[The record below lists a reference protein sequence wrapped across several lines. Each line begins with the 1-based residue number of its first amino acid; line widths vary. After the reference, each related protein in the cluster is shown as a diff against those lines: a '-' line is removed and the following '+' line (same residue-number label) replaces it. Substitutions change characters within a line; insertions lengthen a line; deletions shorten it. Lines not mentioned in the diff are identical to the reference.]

1 MKKKIKTIKPDDYA
15 SYGPIEFAAFGNEVI
30 MRNNMTDE
38 MRIEYINRLVKEYPD
53 VKNKINKL
61 VYEIRDLVSDCNP
74 LLLLHQSYG
83 NNYMA
88 MLGKTSEVNYG
99 FDEIIAL
106 RMLDYIQSVI
116 ASTEPKKVDEMNKD
130 ITEVWGKVYK
140 KVSELY
146 SNLTYYHIV
155 HSAFLE
161 STNPEYNPEYD
172 FFYVQAQDVRTT
184 VRGKRYPVH
193 DIIHHLELLSPHD
206 EVFIELFG
214 INTNEFLLG
223 LEKLQVSL
231 MRGMSDTV
239 RDIRF
244 IMDKTLPVL
253 GESVENTSEDPQ
265 EKMDK
270 ILAEMGLKDLS
281 ESLKGRFMGHDLF
294 DVEKVTNLPKA
305 LLKHLSW
312 EVGEDNSFYSE
323 GDFAGWPLRRT
334 PIEERP
340 FISIEGSIYCFDYYS
355 LFDNL
360 YRVIQRLLF
369 RLKPEYKKEWN
380 EKQKIISEQIPFDLF
395 NRLLPNSDIYKSIY
409 YQSKTGNNGKNQW
422 CECDGIL
429 IFDDQLLVVEVKGG
443 SFSYTHPTTDF
454 EAFIKSLENLAKKP
468 HEQASRLIETLK
480 NEGRVVVCDEEHN
493 PIKELNFS
501 DYRQITLCSVTID
514 NFNEFAARIDKLTPL
529 GIDLGEFPSWSISLD
544 ELRVYADY
552 FESPSIFLHFLEQRV
567 KASQSPDLEVF
578 DELDHLGLYIK
589 HNFYT
594 KTAESKKGSFK
605 VWHGYREELDNYFAS
620 LMFEEMESVEK
631 PQQDVP
637 RKIQEIIYELD
648 IHRRSGFTGV
658 VSDLLNLKADIRKEI
673 EEKMEIL
680 FKKQVETKRIM
691 PLSIHGESKITFICN
706 KDGVTK
712 FEQSEARDYVLA
724 TMLKPDE
731 ENRLALYLN
740 YNRQSKLVNVE
751 FEYLSKDDIPP
762 ERASEFIELAD
773 KYAETRLLSY
783 KKQYGVKKIGR
794 NDTCPCG
801 SGKKYKRCCGA

>member
-1 MKKKIKTIKPDDYA
+1 
-15 SYGPIEFAAFGNEVI
+15 
-30 MRNNMTDE
+30 MRNNMTYE
-38 MRIEYINRLVKEYPD
+38 MRQEYISHLVKEYPD
-53 VKNKINKL
+53 VKNKIDKL
-61 VYEIRDLVSDCNP
+61 VFEIRELVSGCDP

-83 NNYMA
+83 NYYMA

-99 FDEIIAL
+99 FDEIISL
-106 RMLDYIQSVI
+106 RMVDYLQSVI
-116 ASTEPKKVDEMNKD
+116 ASTEQKKGDNINKNV
-130 ITEVWGKVYK
+130 TEVWGEIHK

-146 SNLTYYHIV
+146 SNLSYYHIT

-161 STNPEYNPEYD
+161 STDPEYNPEYD
-172 FFYVQAQDVRTT
+172 FFYVQAQDVRTS

-206 EVFIELFG
+206 EVFVELFG
-214 INTNEFLLG
+214 VNINDFLLS
-223 LEKLQVSL
+223 LEKLQISL

-239 RDIRF
+239 RDLSF

-253 GESVENTSEDPQ
+253 GESVEDTSKNPQ
-265 EKMDK
+265 EKMDE
-270 ILAEMGLKDLS
+270 LLVEMGLKDLS
-281 ESLKGRFMGHDLF
+281 DSFKGRFMGYDLF
-294 DVEKVTNLPKA
+294 DVEKVTGLPKA

-312 EVGEDNSFYSE
+312 EVGEEKSFYSD
-323 GDFAGWPLRRT
+323 GDFSGWPLRRT

-340 FISIEGSIYCFDYYS
+340 FISIEDVIYCFDYYS

-360 YRVIQRLLF
+360 YRVIQRLIF

-395 NRLLPNSDIYKSIY
+395 NRLLPNSDIYRSIY

-454 EAFIKSLENLAKKP
+454 EAFIKSIENLAKKP

-480 NEGRVVVCDEEHN
+480 NEGRVIVCDEEHN

-501 DYRQITLCSVTID
+501 EYRHITLCSVTID
-514 NFNEFAARIDKLTPL
+514 NFNEFAARIDKLKPL
-529 GIDLGEFPSWSISLD
+529 GIELGEFPSWSISLD

-552 FESPSIFLHFLEQRV
+552 FESPSTFLHFLEQRV

-578 DELDHLGLYIK
+578 DELDHLGLYIE

-605 VWHGYREELDNYFAS
+605 VWHGYREELDNYFSS
-620 LMFEEMESVEK
+620 LMIEEMERVEK
-631 PQQDVP
+631 PQQEVP
-637 RKIQEIIYELD
+637 RKLQEIIDELD
-648 IHRRSGFTGV
+648 KQRRSGFTRV
-658 VSDLLNLKADIRKEI
+658 VSDLLNLKGDTRIEI
-673 EEKMEIL
+673 EEKMETL
-680 FKKQVETKRIM
+680 FKRQVETKKIM

-706 KDGVTK
+706 IDGVTK
-712 FEQSEARDYVLA
+712 FELDPARDYVLA
-724 TMLKPDE
+724 TMLRPNEDD
-731 ENRLALYLN
+731 RLALYLD
-740 YNRQSKLVNVE
+740 YNSQRELINVE
-751 FEYLSKDDIPP
+751 FEYLCKDDIPP

-783 KKQYGVKKIGR
+783 KRQYGVKKIGR
-794 NDTCPCG
+794 NDSCPCG